1 MSFREALPG
10 EAAEIASFLRK
21 HIDRAM
27 FPLANLT
34 DHGMGRAGRYQMRFW
49 IRSAADGIGA
59 ALGLSAM
66 GMLLPVLPGV
76 ASAELRFLRATL
88 AGETLR
94 GIIGAPDWAGTLSN
108 ALGVRSDDVQH
119 IDDEPGFALDLGE
132 LVLPP
137 DPSLTLCTPDRAH
150 RPLLIRW
157 RAAYL
162 GEVMGTPPDRREAV
176 ATEDIET
183 YLARGSHRLLIR
195 QGAPVA
201 FTGFNAILPE
211 AVQVGGVYTPPEL
224 RGRGY
229 ARAAVALH
237 LAEARDAGI
246 PRAILFAANEAA
258 ARAYSAIGFRPG
270 GHMRMMLFR
279 EGTRIAA

>member
-1 MSFREALPG
+1 MRLHEALPD
-10 EAAEIASFLRK
+10 EAADIAAYLRK

-49 IRSAADGIGA
+49 LKGRADGIAA

-66 GMLLPVLPGV
+66 GMMLPVLPGV
-76 ASAELRFLRATL
+76 APAELRFLRAAL

-94 GIIGAPDWAGTLSN
+94 GIIGAPDWAGTLSE
-108 ALGVRSDDVQH
+108 ALGVRPDEVQH
-119 IDDEPGFALDLGE
+119 MDDEPGFALDLGG
-132 LVLPP
+132 LAVPA
-137 DPSLTLCTPDRAH
+137 DPSLALCAPDQGRK
-150 RPLLIRW
+150 PLLIRW

-162 GEVMGTPPDRREAV
+162 GEVMG
-176 ATEDIET
+176 
-183 YLARGSHRLLIR
+183 
-195 QGAPVA
+195 
-201 FTGFNAILPE
+201 
-211 AVQVGGVYTPPEL
+211 TPPEL

-237 LAEARDAGI
+237 LAEARDAGV

-258 ARAYSAIGFRPG
+258 ARAYRAIGFRPG
-270 GHMRMMLFR
+270 GYMRMMLFR

>member
-1 MSFREALPG
+1 MRLHEALPD
-10 EAAEIASFLRK
+10 EAADIAAYLRK

-49 IRSAADGIGA
+49 LKGRADGIAA

-66 GMLLPVLPGV
+66 GMMLPVLPGV
-76 ASAELRFLRATL
+76 APAELRFLRAAL

-94 GIIGAPDWAGTLSN
+94 GIIGAPDWAGALSE
-108 ALGVRSDDVQH
+108 ALGVRPDDVQH
-119 IDDEPGFALDLGE
+119 MDDEPGFALDLGG
-132 LVLPP
+132 LAVPA
-137 DPSLTLCTPDRAH
+137 DPSLALCAPDQGRK
-150 RPLLIRW
+150 PLLIRW

-162 GEVMGTPPDRREAV
+162 GEVMGTPPERREAV
-176 ATEDIET
+176 ATEDVET
-183 YLARGSHRLLIR
+183 YLARGSHRLLLR
-195 QGAPVA
+195 QGVPVA
-201 FTGFNAILPE
+201 FTGFNATLPE

-237 LAEARDAGI
+237 LAEARDAGVS
-246 PRAILFAANEAA
+246 RAILFAANEAA
-258 ARAYSAIGFRPG
+258 ARAYRAIGFRPG
-270 GHMRMMLFR
+270 GYMRMMLFR